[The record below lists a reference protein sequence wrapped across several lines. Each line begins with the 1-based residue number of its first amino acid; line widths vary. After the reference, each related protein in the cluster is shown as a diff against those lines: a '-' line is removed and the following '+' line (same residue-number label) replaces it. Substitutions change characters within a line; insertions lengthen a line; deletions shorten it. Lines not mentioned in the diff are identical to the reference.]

1 MLTMLRLGGVAQLDD
16 SGLSFRYQINDEGD
30 AVIRRRLA
38 ALAALTALFGAS
50 GVHAAEPDPIG
61 DLIMSVFTGS
71 VPGSPGYKLK
81 ATLYHAGAR
90 GVGSLDSLGCK
101 VVAMRTA
108 AVDKNLIPRRTV
120 LFIKETVGLPM
131 PNGEK
136 HDGYWYA
143 SDVGGAIKGE
153 RIDLYTGHGG
163 ASMKPMMP
171 LNLSKLSAVKV
182 GEFKGC
188 PPK

>member
-1 MLTMLRLGGVAQLDD
+1 M
-16 SGLSFRYQINDEGD
+16 
-30 AVIRRRLA
+30 RRRLA
-38 ALAALTALFGAS
+38 ALAAFGALAL
-50 GVHAAEPDPIG
+50 GTAAQAAANDPIG
-61 DLIMSVFTGS
+61 DLILSVVTGS
-71 VPGSPGYKLK
+71 VPGTPAYKLK

-90 GVGSLDSLGCK
+90 GVGALDSLGCR

-108 AVDKNLIPRRTV
+108 AVDARLIPRRTV

-131 PNGEK
+131 PNGGV

-153 RIDLYTGHGG
+153 RIDLFTGQGG
-163 ASMKPMMP
+163 GSMKPMMD
-171 LNLSKLSAVKV
+171 LNLARLSAVKV
-182 GEFKGC
+182 GRFDGC